1 MEIEQPGQKRAGH
14 RVGER
19 ARAWVLPRLDD
30 GELSSDSLRG
40 KKTLLFF
47 WASW

>member
-1 MEIEQPGQKRAGH
+1 MAIERRDENVVGQ

-19 ARAWVLPRLDD
+19 APGWSLPLLHA
-30 GELSSDSLRG
+30 GELSSDSFQG

-47 WASW
+47 WGSW